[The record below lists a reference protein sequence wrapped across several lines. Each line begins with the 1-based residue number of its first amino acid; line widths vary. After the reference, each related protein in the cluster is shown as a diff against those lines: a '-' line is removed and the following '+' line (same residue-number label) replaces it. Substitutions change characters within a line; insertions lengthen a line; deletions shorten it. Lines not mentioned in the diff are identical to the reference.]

1 MSPEYRKWVD
11 VPKDLRDEIKD
22 TIENSSLNK
31 TYVIQTGFYFLLNS
45 QNKKITKI
53 ILCPG
58 SEGEISENQKKNAL
72 KENSDWYLVH
82 GIQDCSKA
90 VGKSYE
96 YGSKNLNSHR
106 KKYRGKHRSQTKGV
120 FTLRHWGRV
129 K

>member
-1 MSPEYRKWVD
+1 MSPECRKWVD

-31 TYVIQTGFYFLLNS
+31 TYVIQTGFYFLLNP

-53 ILCPG
+53 VLCPG
-58 SEGEISENQKKNAL
+58 SDEEISENQKKNAL

-82 GIQDCSKA
+82 GIQDCSEI

-96 YGSKNLNSHR
+96 HGSRNSNNYR
-106 KKYRGKHRSQTKGV
+106 KKYRGKHRS
-120 FTLRHWGRV
+120 
-129 K
+129 